1 MREAIVLAGGQAK
14 RLKPFIDIPKPL
26 LKLNDKY
33 LLDTQLDWL
42 ISKGFD
48 HIVLAIDKDAY
59 DKWDT
64 KVEYVGL
71 VESSLEYERLGTSGA
86 LKKAIEYIE
95 SDTFYVMN
103 VDDMLL
109 DFDPRDLYLLPQAKG
124 LVVLH
129 QPKIGFGVARIRN
142 NAILRFQEKPY
153 LKFWVSCGHYLFK
166 REIEPLL
173 PEKGNFEQLVL
184 PYLAK
189 TGRLQGYKYKG
200 RWLTINSLKDI
211 EEYLEIQKSL

>member
-48 HIVLAIDKDAY
+48 HVVLAIDKDAY

-86 LKKAIEYIE
+86 LKKAIKYIE

-109 DFDPRDLYLLPQAKG
+109 DFDPRDLSLLPQAIG
-124 LVVLH
+124 VVVLH

-142 NAILRFQEKPY
+142 NTILRFQEKPY
-153 LKFWVSCGHYLFK
+153 LKFWVSCGHYLFRK
-166 REIEPLL
+166 EIEPLL

-200 RWLTINSLKDI
+200 RWFTINSLKDV
-211 EEYLEIQKSL
+211 EEYFENQKSL